1 MVVIMFLF
9 CGIYMFPFMIGSG
22 SFLRKK
28 VNFRIVAIIACIPII
43 LTLLILLFS
52 LDDERRFS
60 FYCLVPFTIL
70 FMYKCADNYIL
81 KKFNRHFYFYKKY
94 SDGFESKNATWI
106 EFLIQMSI
114 AFVPLFFWT
123 YLGDL
128 IFNLH

>member
-1 MVVIMFLF
+1 
-9 CGIYMFPFMIGSG
+9 MIGSG

-28 VNFRIVAIIACIPII
+28 VNFRIVSIIACIPII

-52 LDDERRFS
+52 LEDERRFS
-60 FYCLVPFTIL
+60 FYCLVPLTML
-70 FMYKCADNYIL
+70 FMYKCADYYIL

-94 SDGFESKNATWI
+94 SNGLESKNATWI

-114 AFVPLFFWT
+114 AFIPLFFWT
-123 YLGDL
+123 YLGEL

>member
-1 MVVIMFLF
+1 MLF
-9 CGIYMFPFMIGSG
+9 CGIYMFPFMIGKG

-28 VNFRIVAIIACIPII
+28 INFQIVAIIACIPII

-52 LDDERRFS
+52 NDDERRFS
-60 FYCLVPFTIL
+60 FICLVPFTML

-81 KKFNRHFYFYKKY
+81 KKINRHFYFYQKY

-114 AFVPLFFWT
+114 AFFPLFFWA

-128 IFNLH
+128 IF